1 MSLYYIYRISQGATD
16 LVKQLEK
23 IDAFDSYRDA
33 KKLVKQLRIE
43 RAGDEKTLY
52 KIIFADSEL
61 DAEEKLQEKR
71 EAPIIQ
77 EWEK

>member
-1 MSLYYIYRISQGATD
+1 MPSYFIYRISQGATN
-16 LVKQLEK
+16 LVRQLEK
-23 IDAFDSYRDA
+23 VDRFDSYRDA
-33 KKLVKQLRIE
+33 KTTV
-43 RAGDEKTLY
+43 KTLRSEQGLDDPSQY
-52 KIIFADSEL
+52 KIIFAESAL